1 MITLALMFAVIFLM
15 LGITW
20 WMEEGPEHFYEPE
33 PLAPVK
39 APRFPKNTKA
49 GYKPPRRT
57 RSRKEIQYR

>member
-1 MITLALMFAVIFLM
+1 MLTLVLMFAVIFLM

-20 WMEEGPEHFYEPE
+20 WMEEGHEHFYEPE
-33 PLAPVK
+33 PFAPVK

-57 RSRKEIQYR
+57 QTSMRR